1 MKFEKEITVSV
12 NTSKKE
18 LINFL
23 DSNNYKKVDSYIV
36 SDIYYV
42 ENDIDLDINSLEI
55 LKKCILVRSIDDKK
69 HYLMYKYKEYDQN
82 ENIINQGKS
91 QVQVINKEDAN
102 TFLKT
107 IGYKELI
114 DIIDYIEVYEKDGFQ
129 ICVQD
134 VNNKYLFIEVEEN
147 KEYNTLEGMIK
158 ALEKTKIDYDK
169 SNYFVK
175 KAKIVFEEKYRN
187 NKQNNIKVWKN
198 TNKK

>member
-42 ENDIDLDINSLEI
+42 ENDMDLDINSLEI
-55 LKKCILVRSIDDKK
+55 LKKCILIRSIDDKK

-91 QVQVINKEDAN
+91 KVQVINKEDAN

-114 DIIDYIEVYEKDGFQ
+114 SIIDYVDVYEKDGFQ

-187 NKQNNIKVWKN
+187 NKQNNIKV
-198 TNKK
+198 

>member
-187 NKQNNIKVWKN
+187 NKQNNIKV
-198 TNKK
+198 

>member
-23 DSNNYKKVDSYIV
+23 DSNNYKKVDSYVV

-42 ENDIDLDINSLEI
+42 KNDIDLDINSLEI
-55 LKKCILVRSIDDKK
+55 LKKCILIRSIDDKK

-114 DIIDYIEVYEKDGFQ
+114 YIIDYIEVYEKDGFQ
-129 ICVQD
+129 ICVED
-134 VNNKYLFIEVEEN
+134 VNSKYLFIEVEEN

-187 NKQNNIKVWKN
+187 NK
-198 TNKK
+198 

>member
-42 ENDIDLDINSLEI
+42 ENDMDLDINSLEI
-55 LKKCILVRSIDDKK
+55 LKKCILIRSIDDKK

-91 QVQVINKEDAN
+91 KVQVINKEDAN

-114 DIIDYIEVYEKDGFQ
+114 SIIDYVDVYEKDGFQ

-158 ALEKTKIDYDK
+158 ALEKTKIDCDK

-187 NKQNNIKVWKN
+187 NKQNNIKV
-198 TNKK
+198 

>member
-42 ENDIDLDINSLEI
+42 ENDMDLDINSLEI
-55 LKKCILVRSIDDKK
+55 LKKCILIRSIDDKK

-91 QVQVINKEDAN
+91 KVQVINKEDAN

-107 IGYKELI
+107 IGYKGLI
-114 DIIDYIEVYEKDGFQ
+114 SIIDYVDVYEKDGFQ

-187 NKQNNIKVWKN
+187 NKQNNIKV
-198 TNKK
+198 